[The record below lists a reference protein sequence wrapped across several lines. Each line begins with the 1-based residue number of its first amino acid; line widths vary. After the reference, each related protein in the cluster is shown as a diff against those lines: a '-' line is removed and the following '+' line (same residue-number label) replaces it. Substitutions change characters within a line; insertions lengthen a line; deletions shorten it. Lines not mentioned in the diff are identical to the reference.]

1 MKAILLN
8 DWKNLLRNKQLLVA
22 IALFFAVG
30 LYAIYYGNAEV
41 QKQEKT
47 ITSVIEKE
55 QKDIKTAIEKFKE
68 PNFDVSWSI
77 RRTIANYPNKL
88 AALSLGQKDVFPYTK
103 TVRAYGF
110 YGSVFGS
117 EIANPYKLLTGNFDL
132 AFVFIFLL
140 PLLLIAL
147 SYNLLSAEKENGTL
161 SLILVNYISLKKLIF
176 TKILF
181 RFLLVLGF
189 VILLFLIGLIAI
201 NAPMNSSTFSWFWAV
216 IFYTVFWCC
225 LIFYWVSWQQNS
237 AFNALVLLGNW
248 LFFVVLIPTFLNL
261 YLQST
266 KPISSGA
273 NLQRELREI
282 TEKGWGVPK
291 KENLVKF
298 FAEKGEIDTTKINAD
313 MVNEIGL
320 IYYMDKTAKPHFD
333 EYKTQ
338 LVSQI
343 NASNTWS
350 WLSPAM
356 QTQTTL
362 HQIAES
368 DTDNYLRFLENT
380 EKYYYQI
387 RDFCDTQK
395 LANKKFEK
403 NDFEKI
409 PKAEISSNKVFTDVM
424 GYVKII
430 AFGLVF
436 LLLGLVKINKK

>member
-1 MKAILLN
+1 MKALLSN

-47 ITSVIEKE
+47 IASVLEKE

-68 PNFDVSWSI
+68 PTFETSWGI
-77 RRTIANYPNKL
+77 RRTIANQPNKL
-88 AALSLGQKDVFPYTK
+88 VALSLGQKDVFPYTK

-147 SYNLLSAEKENGTL
+147 SYNLLSSEKENGTL
-161 SLILVNYISLKKLIF
+161 SLILVNHLSLKKLIF

-189 VILLFLIGLIAI
+189 VVLLFLIGIIAT
-201 NAPMNSSTFSWFWAV
+201 NSPMNAQAFSWFLAV
-216 IFYTVFWCC
+216 IAYTIFWSC

-266 KPISSGA
+266 RPISSGA

-282 TEKGWGVPK
+282 TENGWEVPK
-291 KENLVKF
+291 KNNLAKY
-298 FAEKGEIDTTKINAD
+298 FAEKGKIDTTKTGGS
-313 MVNEIGL
+313 MVHEIAL

-333 EYKTQ
+333 EYKAQ
-338 LVSQI
+338 LADQI
-343 NASNTWS
+343 NASNAWS

-362 HQIAES
+362 NQIADS
-368 DTDNYLRFLENT
+368 DTDNYLRFLENA
-380 EKYYYQI
+380 ESFYYQI
-387 RDFCDTQK
+387 RNYFDAQK
-395 LANKKFEK
+395 LANKMFQKT
-403 NDFEKI
+403 DFEQI
-409 PKAEISSNKVFTDVM
+409 PKAINAASEGYISWLDFI
-424 GYVKII
+424 KIL

-436 LLLGLVKINKK
+436 LVLGWVKLK

>member
-1 MKAILLN
+1 M
-8 DWKNLLRNKQLLVA
+8 
-22 IALFFAVG
+22 
-30 LYAIYYGNAEV
+30 
-41 QKQEKT
+41 
-47 ITSVIEKE
+47 
-55 QKDIKTAIEKFKE
+55 
-68 PNFDVSWSI
+68 
-77 RRTIANYPNKL
+77 
-88 AALSLGQKDVFPYTK
+88 
-103 TVRAYGF
+103 
-110 YGSVFGS
+110 
-117 EIANPYKLLTGNFDL
+117 
-132 AFVFIFLL
+132 

-176 TKILF
+176 AKILF

-282 TEKGWGVPK
+282 TEKGWSVPK
-291 KENLVKF
+291 KENLAKY
-298 FAEKGEIDTTKINAD
+298 FAEKGKIDTTKISAD
-313 MVNEIGL
+313 MVHDLSL
-320 IYYMDKTAKPHFD
+320 IYFMDKAAKPHFD
-333 EYKTQ
+333 EYKNQ
-338 LVSQI
+338 LTEQI
-343 NASNTWS
+343 EASNTWS

-356 QTQTTL
+356 QTQTIL
-362 HQIAES
+362 NQIADS
-368 DTDNYLRFLENT
+368 DTDNYLRFLENA

-387 RDFCDTQK
+387 RDFFDTQK

-409 PKAEISSNKVFTDVM
+409 PKAEFGNASNRNTWPGFTSIIIFSILFVCLAWR
-424 GYVKII
+424 KI
-430 AFGLVF
+430 
-436 LLLGLVKINKK
+436 

>member
-1 MKAILLN
+1 MKALLSN

-47 ITSVIEKE
+47 IASVLEKE
-55 QKDIKTAIEKFKE
+55 QSDIKTAVKEFKE
-68 PNFDVSWSI
+68 PNFDVSWGI
-77 RRTIANYPNKL
+77 RRTIANQPNKL
-88 AALSLGQKDVFPYTK
+88 VALSLGQKDVFPYTK

-147 SYNLLSAEKENGTL
+147 SYNLLSSEKENGTL
-161 SLILVNYISLKKLIF
+161 SLILVNHLSLKKLIF

-189 VILLFLIGLIAI
+189 VVLLFLIGIIAT
-201 NAPMNSSTFSWFWAV
+201 NSPMNAQVFSWFLAV
-216 IFYTVFWCC
+216 IAYTIFWSC

-266 KPISSGA
+266 RPISSGA

-282 TEKGWGVPK
+282 TEKGWNVPK
-291 KENLVKF
+291 QEILPKF
-298 FAEKGEIDTTKINAD
+298 FAEKGKIDTVKINAG
-313 MVNEIGL
+313 MVHDL
-320 IYYMDKTAKPHFD
+320 SLVYYVDKNCKPHFD
-333 EYKTQ
+333 EYKAQ
-338 LVSQI
+338 LANQI
-343 NASNTWS
+343 NASNAWS

-362 HQIAES
+362 NQIADS
-368 DTDNYLRFLENT
+368 DTDNYLRFLENA
-380 EKYYYQI
+380 EKYYYQV
-387 RDFCDTQK
+387 RDFFDTQK

-403 NDFEKI
+403 TDFEKI
-409 PKAEISSNKVFTDVM
+409 PKAEFGQVNNQNIWSGFLSIILFSALFV
-424 GYVKII
+424 GLGWRKI
-430 AFGLVF
+430 
-436 LLLGLVKINKK
+436 